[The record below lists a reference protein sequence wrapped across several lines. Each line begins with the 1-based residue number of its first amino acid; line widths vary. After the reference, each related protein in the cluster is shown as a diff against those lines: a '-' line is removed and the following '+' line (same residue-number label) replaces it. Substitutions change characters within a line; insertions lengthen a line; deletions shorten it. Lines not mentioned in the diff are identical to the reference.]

1 MRMQEIDLI
10 RNRLLINLIQ
20 NVVSTKS
27 R

>member
-1 MRMQEIDLI
+1 MRMQEIDLN
-10 RNRLLINLIQ
+10 RNMLLINLIS

>member
-10 RNRLLINLIQ
+10 RNSLLINLIQ